1 MRQIGSNLKSILFSS
16 KSTIILLCIFFV
28 VIATATFIENRYDT
42 FTAKVLIYNAKWFEV
57 LLVLLAL
64 NFIGNIKRHNLLKKG
79 KFASLILHV
88 AFIVMII
95 GAGVTRYF
103 GFEAD
108 MHIREGESSNLIYS
122 SEPYFQIKVIN
133 KNASFCTNKPI
144 YFSQIGK
151 NPKYR
156 EFEFDKNKT
165 IKVNF
170 KEYLRNAEKIII
182 PHIGD
187 KEIIELSV
195 ADKEGIETVYIEKGS
210 YKDLGNIT
218 VSYDNNTI
226 TNSVKISERNNEL
239 FIQSPYPVRANKK
252 SEMAA
257 QIIKEDSISNF
268 QENYVYSINGEMFL
282 FVKYH
287 KNAQINWVNGDSDNN
302 KIDVLL
308 ANIEIGKISKDIE
321 LFYDNEKYVQR
332 ATNTFISGNEF
343 EIIYGPKPVKIP
355 FSIQLNNFTLNKY
368 PGSQS
373 PSSYLSDVILIDERI
388 NLKESHSIFK
398 NNVLEY
404 DGYRFFQTLYDDDE
418 KGTILSV
425 NYDFYGTLIS
435 YLGYFLLG
443 LGFVLLI
450 FSRKS
455 RFNELSKKIK
465 KVRMQRKG
473 LLIILFSVMSI
484 NGFAFTN
491 NNTQNHITANHAE
504 EFGKLLVQSY
514 DGRFAPVNSL
524 AYDVMHKISKKD
536 KIILPQNEEMD
547 AMQVFV
553 DMLHNPE
560 FWKQQEIIYIGGKS
574 VRNIL
579 GINEKYASFNDFFNE
594 QNRYKLEKHLQIA
607 FNKKPK
613 EQTKFDKEIIKV
625 TERVNIC
632 IMTYNGSLLKIFPVQ
647 NSTNNKWINWN
658 DSVAFKSL
666 TGNLEIL
673 NTDFQL
679 ANFNYRNIM
688 QVYLKS
694 VIEAQKTGD
703 YFRSNQIL
711 GYIESI
717 QRQNVSDNFLP
728 SKFKVGI
735 EIFYN
740 KAKIFIHLKYVYVLL
755 GLALLIL
762 TIVENLKTTNNKI
775 IHIAIIIFVIL
786 LSCAFAFHT
795 FGMGLRW
802 YLTNHAPWSN
812 GYETLLLVAWGSL
825 LAGFS
830 FIRHSKITLS
840 GTALLAFLI
849 LMTAGH
855 SYYDPQ
861 LTNLQ
866 PVLKSYWLIFHVAT
880 ITIGY
885 AFLGLG
891 FFLGLINIFMYLFK
905 SNRNKIRTTLV
916 IKELTYINEKTLFI
930 GLFLT
935 TVGTFLGGI
944 WANESWGRYWGWDAK
959 ETWSLIIILVYAI
972 VLHFRLIPKM
982 KSMLVFNIGS
992 IIAFGS
998 VIMTFVG
1005 VNYYFKKGLHSY
1017 ASDDPPVFP
1026 IWAWVIILLLFFL
1039 IAFASIKEKRDK
1051 TKDSKAISLM

>member
-1 MRQIGSNLKSILFSS
+1 MRQIRSNLKSILFSN
-16 KSTIILLCIFFV
+16 KSSIILLCIFFV
-28 VIATATFIENRYDT
+28 VIATATFIENSYDT
-42 FTAKVLIYNAKWFEV
+42 YTAKVLIYNSKWFEGI
-57 LLVLLAL
+57 LVLLAL
-64 NFIGNIKRHNLLKKG
+64 NFIGNIKKHKLFRKEKA
-79 KFASLILHV
+79 ASFILHI

-95 GAGVTRYF
+95 GAGITRYF
-103 GFEAD
+103 GFEGD
-108 MHIREGESSNLIYS
+108 MHIRENESTNLIYS
-122 SEPYFQIKVIN
+122 SEPYFQIKEIN
-133 KNASFCTNKPI
+133 ENTSFCTNKPV

-156 EFEFDKNKT
+156 EFELDKNKS
-165 IKVNF
+165 IIVSF
-170 KEYLRNAEKIII
+170 KEYVRNAEEIII

-187 KEIIELSV
+187 SEIIELSL
-195 ADKEGIETVYIEKGS
+195 ARKEGVETVYIKKGC
-210 YKDLGNIT
+210 YKDLGNII

-226 TNSVKISERNNEL
+226 KKSVKISERNNEL
-239 FIQSPYPVRANKK
+239 FIESPYPIRTNKK
-252 SEMAA
+252 SEMAT
-257 QIIKEDSISNF
+257 QIIKKDSISSF
-268 QENYVYSINGEMFL
+268 QENYVFSINEEMFL
-282 FVKYH
+282 FVKHH
-287 KNAQINWVNGDSDNN
+287 KNAHIKWLEGDSDNN

-308 ANIEIGKISKDIE
+308 ANIEIGKISEDIE
-321 LFYDNEKYVQR
+321 LFYDTEKYIQK
-332 ATNTFISGNEF
+332 ATKTIINGNEF
-343 EIIYGPKPVKIP
+343 EITYGPKPVKIP

-373 PSSYLSDVILIDERI
+373 PSSYLSEVVLIDERI
-388 NLKESHSIFK
+388 NLKEQHSILK
-398 NNVLEY
+398 NNVLKY
-404 DGYRFFQTLYDDDE
+404 DGYKFFQTLYDEDE

-443 LGFVLLI
+443 LSFVLLI
-450 FSRKS
+450 FSKKS
-455 RFNELSKKIK
+455 RFNELSKKIATI
-465 KVRMQRKG
+465 RLQRKA
-473 LLIILFSVMSI
+473 LLIILFTILSFS
-484 NGFAFTN
+484 GFAFAN
-491 NNTQNHITANHAE
+491 NNTQNHIRADHAE

-536 KIILPQNEEMD
+536 LIILPQNEEMD
-547 AMQVFV
+547 AMQVFL
-553 DMLHNPE
+553 DMFHNPV
-560 FWKQQEIIYIGGKS
+560 FWKEQEIIYVSNKS
-574 VRNIL
+574 IRNIL
-579 GINEKYASFNDFFNE
+579 GANEKHASFNDFFNE
-594 QNRYKLEKHLQIA
+594 QNRYKLESFLQNA

-658 DSVAFKSL
+658 DSEALSTL
-666 TGNLEIL
+666 TGKLEIL

-679 ANFNYRNIM
+679 ANLNYRNIM
-688 QVYLKS
+688 QVYLESLSK
-694 VIEAQKTGD
+694 AQRTGD

-711 GYIESI
+711 GYFESI
-717 QRQNVSDNFLP
+717 QRQNGSANFLP

-735 EIFYN
+735 ETFYN
-740 KAKIFIHLKYVYVLL
+740 KAKIFIHLKYVYALL
-755 GLALLIL
+755 GLSLLIFS
-762 TIVENLKTTNNKI
+762 IVENLKTTKSKI
-775 IHIAIIIFVIL
+775 IQIAIIIFVGL

-840 GTALLAFLI
+840 ATALLSFLI

-891 FFLGLINIFMYLFK
+891 FFLGLINMNMFLFK
-905 SNRNKIRTTLV
+905 SQKNKIRTDLI
-916 IKELTYINEKTLFI
+916 IKELSYINEKALFI

-959 ETWSLIIILVYAI
+959 ETWSLIIILVYAV
-972 VLHFRLIPKM
+972 VLHFRLIPKL
-982 KSMLVFNIGS
+982 KSALIFNIGA

-1005 VNYYFKKGLHSY
+1005 VNYYFTKGLHSY
-1017 ASDDPPVFP
+1017 ASDDPPIFP
-1026 IWAWVIILLLFFL
+1026 IWAWSIILLLFFL
-1039 IAFASIKEKRDK
+1039 IGFASIKERKYK
-1051 TKDSKAISLM
+1051 TKDL